1 MFDEENIFVTT
12 SKANVVCIALP
23 LFSFKIQCIRLI
35 MPTFYHHKVQQG
47 KEHLYVVLAGVKD
60 VLLDFTLNLQG
71 NLLTESMQYSLENPL
86 ILGLSKIAI
95 VAVKHEHICSG
106 LTNQKKKN

>member
-47 KEHLYVVLAGVKD
+47 KEHLY
-60 VLLDFTLNLQG
+60 T
-71 NLLTESMQYSLENPL
+71 
-86 ILGLSKIAI
+86 
-95 VAVKHEHICSG
+95 
-106 LTNQKKKN
+106 